1 MSTENEKE
9 LHHLPAIKL
18 NLTSEQVNNYRNSYK
33 LATEVLRCKPDI
45 VRNNIKFAS
54 IKDSTLIIAT
64 DHPETHM
71 ILSKPWPVDAFMHG
85 VSFKE
90 PPIKIVIRG
99 LEQTIDFTNQFL
111 LNDLKKQGVFN
122 PVRKP
127 KLSHLV
133 SATTPDVNSLNQLVS
148 NGLKVGF
155 NSFRVEPAII
165 KCFKCQGT
173 GHSTLNC
180 TKASLENNFLTNMD
194 ELVERFCELI
204 FKKLQESDGST
215 FHSPLDSSP
224 KEEDINISSLY
235 SEDQVPEIDSNI
247 LVQKNLSSTREIYIL
262 PPFIVSLIKE
272 KRKARRRFLKTRTEA
287 DKTNL
292 NRLTAR
298 VKFEINNFKG
308 NQLQNVEQSD
318 LESNSSD

>member
-1 MSTENEKE
+1 MSTENKAKI
-9 LHHLPAIKL
+9 HQLPAIKL
-18 NLTSEQVNNYRNSYK
+18 NFTNEQVNTYRDLFK

-45 VRNNIKFAS
+45 DRDNIKFAS

-64 DHPETHM
+64 DHAETHM
-71 ILSKPWPVDAFMHG
+71 ILSKPWPADAFMHG

-90 PPIKIVIRG
+90 PPIRIVIRG
-99 LEQTIDFTNQFL
+99 LEQTIDFTDQFL
-111 LNDLKKQGVFN
+111 LNELNKQGVFN

-127 KLSHLV
+127 KQSHLV
-133 SATTPDVNSLNQLVS
+133 AATTPDINSLNQLVS
-148 NGLKVGF
+148 DGLKLGF
-155 NSFRVEPAII
+155 NSYRVEPAII
-165 KCFKCQGT
+165 KCFKCQET

-180 TKASLENNFLTNMD
+180 TKDGLENKFQTNID
-194 ELVERFCELI
+194 EFVEKLCERVL
-204 FKKLQESDGST
+204 KKLHESYGST
-215 FHSPLDSSP
+215 FHSLLDSSHQD
-224 KEEDINISSLY
+224 EDINVSSLY
-235 SEDQVPEIDSNI
+235 ISDQVPDIDSNVM
-247 LVQKNLSSTREIYIL
+247 VQKNLSCNKEIYIL

-272 KRKARRRFLKTRTEA
+272 KRKARRRYQKTA

-292 NRLTAR
+292 NRLAAR